1 MYLLILAATLL
12 GASAAADPVVPRA
25 TVSTAGLDLSRA
37 EDVRALNRRVARA
50 TEKVCGSYAGAR
62 DGEEERVAACRADVA
77 RQLAPQLAVLK
88 SRGQVARR

>member
-12 GASAAADPVVPRA
+12 AAPGATEPAIPSAK
-25 TVSTAGLDLSRA
+25 VSIAGLDLSRA
-37 EDVRALNRRVARA
+37 EDVRALNRRIARA
-50 TEKVCGSYAGAR
+50 TEKVCGSYAQAR

-77 RQLAPQLAVLK
+77 RQVAPLLVALK